1 MSDMPRDFR
10 IQMPKRFELLVFD
23 WDGTLMDS
31 AEAIIASIQESCRD
45 LGLPVPRRERAAH
58 VIGLGLKDALSYAVP
73 ELPVSDYG
81 KLAERYRHHYL
92 TRDPDI
98 ELFPGMREML
108 DELKQQGYLLA
119 VATGKSRVGLDRV
132 LVSTQLKPYFDA
144 SRCAD
149 ETHPKP
155 HPAMLQELM
164 AELVIRPEATLM
176 IGDTAHDLQMAL
188 SAGVPALAV
197 SYGAHSRENLT
208 AFNPIACIDTPQEL
222 APWLTKNA

>member
-1 MSDMPRDFR
+1 MT
-10 IQMPKRFELLVFD
+10 KRFELLVFD

-31 AEAIIASIQESCRD
+31 AGAIVASIQASCAD
-45 LGLPVPRRERAAH
+45 LGLPVPSRARAAH

-73 ELPVSDYG
+73 ELPPEDYG
-81 KLAERYRHHYL
+81 KLAERYKYHFMA
-92 TRDPDI
+92 RDPDI
-98 ELFPGMREML
+98 ELFPGVREML
-108 DELKQQGYLLA
+108 IDLKERGHILA

-132 LVSTQLKPYFDA
+132 LEATQLKQCFDS

-149 ETHPKP
+149 ETHSKP

-164 AELVIRPEATLM
+164 QELLIAAECTLM

-197 SYGAHSRENLT
+197 SYGAHPRDNLT
-208 AFNPIACIDTPQEL
+208 GFNPLACIDTPQEL
-222 APWLTKNA
+222 APWLAKNA

>member
-1 MSDMPRDFR
+1 MT
-10 IQMPKRFELLVFD
+10 KRFELLVFD

-31 AEAIIASIQESCRD
+31 AGAIVASIQASCAD
-45 LGLPVPRRERAAH
+45 LGLPIPTRERAAH

-73 ELPVSDYG
+73 ELPPEDYG
-81 KLAERYRHHYL
+81 KLSERYRHHYL
-92 TRDPDI
+92 ARDPDI

-108 DELKQQGYLLA
+108 VGLKQRGYLLA

-132 LVSTQLKPYFDA
+132 LAATQLQPYFDS

-149 ETHPKP
+149 ETHSKP

-164 AELVIRPEATLM
+164 QELLIDAQSTLM
-176 IGDTAHDLQMAL
+176 IGDTVHDMQMAL

-197 SYGAHSRENLT
+197 SYGAHPRDSLT
-208 AFNPIACIDTPQEL
+208 ALDPLACIATPQEL
-222 APWLTKNA
+222 APWLAKNA